1 MIIAQSSTYNN
12 VKNKNL
18 YSQKP
23 LKFKGFKH
31 LFYFTMFYYFNSSR
45 PTTVSPSLISAT
57 ILDISALPV
66 FSRV

>member
-45 PTTVSPSLISAT
+45 PTIE
-57 ILDISALPV
+57 
-66 FSRV
+66 